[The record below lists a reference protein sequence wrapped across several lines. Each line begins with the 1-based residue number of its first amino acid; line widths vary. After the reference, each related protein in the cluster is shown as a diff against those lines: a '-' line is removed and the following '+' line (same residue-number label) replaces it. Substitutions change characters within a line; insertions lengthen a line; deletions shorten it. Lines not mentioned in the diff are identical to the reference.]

1 MDIYSKR
8 KYLVITI
15 FIVAGLVF
23 ILRLFSLQVLDSKY
37 KVSATNNVLREN
49 VQFPARGLIY
59 DRNGTLMVF
68 NKPAY
73 DLLVTPREVEKFDTV
88 AFCKLLEISKED
100 LIAGIQK
107 AKDYSSFKPSILI
120 KQIPPESFAYLQEQL
135 YKFKGFH
142 TQSRTLRE
150 YFHPSAAHVLGYV
163 SEVNDAD
170 IERDIY
176 YKSGDYIGASG
187 IERTYEKQLRGI
199 KGVKK
204 QLVDVHNRIKGSY
217 LDGTEDIPAEIGNNI
232 ITTLDADLQRY
243 AEELFVNKK
252 GAMVAIEPETGEV
265 LAMVSAPTYDP
276 GLLVGRIR
284 GDNYNILSEDPLKPL
299 FNRAIQAKYPP
310 GSTFKIINTL
320 IGLETGSINTNT
332 RFACNGKASTPI
344 RCTHSHVSPGNVVD
358 AIRESCNPFLWNTFR
373 SIIYKFKSV
382 AEGFNMWRS
391 YVESFGIGRILST
404 DFPNALAG
412 DLPTEEMYSKL
423 YGKGRWNP
431 LTIRSLAIGQ
441 GELGATPLQ
450 MANVAAVVANRGYYY
465 PPHLVREIRNDTVP
479 ADFRKK
485 VYTKISPENFEPII
499 TGMEQLLKGNLSY
512 TSAVP
517 GVVMCG
523 KTGTVQNNQG
533 SDHSVFT
540 AFAPKDNPKI
550 AIFVYVENG
559 VWGSRYAAPMAGLM
573 VEKYLNDTIS
583 AQKKA
588 IEQRM
593 IEANLLNPNQP
604 D

>member
-284 GDNYNILSEDPLKPL
+284 GANYNILSEDPLKPL

>member
-1 MDIYSKR
+1 MDIHSKR
-8 KYLVITI
+8 KYLVTAI
-15 FIVAGLVF
+15 FIIAGIVF
-23 ILRLFSLQVLDSKY
+23 ILKLFSLQVLDSKY
-37 KVSATNNVLREN
+37 KVSATNNVLREV

-59 DRNGTLMVF
+59 DRNGILMVF

-88 AFCKLLEISKED
+88 AFCRLLEISKED

-107 AKDYSSFKPSILI
+107 ARDYSSYKPSILI

-170 IERDIY
+170 IERDSY

-187 IERTYEKQLRGI
+187 IEKTYEKQLRGI
-199 KGVKK
+199 KGIKK

-217 LDGTEDIPAEIGNNI
+217 LDGAEDTPAEIGNDI
-232 ITTLDADLQRY
+232 ISTLDADLQRY
-243 AEELFVNKK
+243 AEELFANKK
-252 GAMVAIEPETGEV
+252 GAMVAIEPATGEV

-276 GLLVGRIR
+276 SLLVGRIR
-284 GDNYNILSEDPLKPL
+284 GANYNILSEDPLKPL

-310 GSTFKIINTL
+310 GSTFKMINTL
-320 IGLETGSINTNT
+320 IGLETGAINTNT
-332 RFACNGKASTPI
+332 RFACYGKGTTPL
-344 RCTHSHVSPGNVVD
+344 RCTHDHVSPGNVVD

-373 SIIYKFKSV
+373 SIIYKSKTV
-382 AEGFNMWRS
+382 AEGFNVWRS
-391 YVESFGIGRILST
+391 YVESFGIGLIIST
-404 DFPNALAG
+404 DFPNALKG
-412 DLPTEEMYSKL
+412 DLPTEEMYNKI
-423 YGKGRWNP
+423 YGKGRWSP

-450 MANVAAVVANRGYYY
+450 MANVAAIVANRGYYY
-465 PPHLVREIRNDTVP
+465 PPHLIREIENDSIP
-479 ADFRKK
+479 AEFTRK

-499 TGMEQLLKGNLSY
+499 AGMEQVLKGNLSF

-583 AQKKA
+583 VKKKL

-593 IEANLLNPNQP
+593 MEANLLNPNQP
-604 D
+604 K

>member
-8 KYLVITI
+8 KYLVTAI
-15 FIVAGLVF
+15 FLVAGIVY
-23 ILRLFSLQVLDSKY
+23 IIRLFSLQVLDSRY
-37 KVSATNNVLREN
+37 KVSATNNVLREI

-59 DRNGTLMVF
+59 DRKGTLMVF

-88 AFCKLLEISKED
+88 AFCSLLEITKED

-107 AKDYSSFKPSILI
+107 AKDYSSYKPSILI

-170 IERDIY
+170 IERDSY

-187 IERTYEKQLRGI
+187 IEKTYEKQLRGI
-199 KGVKK
+199 KGIKK

-217 LDGTEDIPAEIGNNI
+217 LDGAEDIPAEIGNDI

-276 GLLVGRIR
+276 SLLVGRIR
-284 GDNYNILSEDPLKPL
+284 GANYNILSEDPLKPL

-310 GSTFKIINTL
+310 GSTFKMINTL
-320 IGLETGSINTNT
+320 IGLETGAITTGS
-332 RFACNGKASTPI
+332 RFSCNGKASTPI

-373 SIIYKFKSV
+373 SIIYQKKNV
-382 AEGFNMWRS
+382 AEGFNNWRS
-391 YVESFGIGRILST
+391 YVESFGIGQIISS

-412 DLPTEEMYSKL
+412 DLPTEDMYNKM

-450 MANVAAVVANRGYYY
+450 MANVAAILANRGYYN
-465 PPHLVREIRNDTVP
+465 PPHLVREIENDTISS
-479 ADFRKK
+479 DFRKK
-485 VYTKISPENFEPII
+485 VYTKISPETLEPIV
-499 TGMEQLLKGNLSY
+499 TGMEQVVKGNMASRV
-512 TSAVP
+512 AVP
-517 GVVMCG
+517 GVIMCG

-533 SDHSVFT
+533 IDHSVFT

-550 AIFVYVENG
+550 AIFVYVENSG
-559 VWGSRYAAPMAGLM
+559 FGSTYAAPMAGLM
-573 VEKYLNDTIS
+573 VERYLNDTIS
-583 AQKKA
+583 AQKKWV
-588 IEQRM
+588 EEKM
-593 IEANLLNPNQP
+593 LEANLLNPNQP
-604 D
+604 R

>member
-1 MDIYSKR
+1 VDIYSRR
-8 KYLVITI
+8 KYYVTAIFFAVGLI
-15 FIVAGLVF
+15 FI
-23 ILRLFSLQVLDSKY
+23 IKLFGLQVLDSKY
-37 KVSATNNVLREN
+37 KISATNNVLREI
-49 VQFPARGLIY
+49 VQYPARGLIY

-88 AFCKLLEISKED
+88 AFCNLLEISKED

-107 AKDYSSFKPSILI
+107 ARDYSTYKSSILI

-150 YFHPSAAHVLGYV
+150 YANPSAAHVLGYV
-163 SEVNDAD
+163 SEVNDTD
-170 IERDIY
+170 IGNDDY

-187 IERTYEKQLRGI
+187 IEKTYEKQVRGV
-199 KGVKK
+199 KGIKK
-204 QLVDVHNRIKGSY
+204 QLVDVHNRLKGSY
-217 LDGTEDIPAEIGNNI
+217 LDGAEDIPAEIGNDI
-232 ITTLDADLQRY
+232 VTTLDADLQSY
-243 AEELFVNKK
+243 AEELFQNKK
-252 GAMVAIEPETGEV
+252 GAVVAIEPSTGEV
-265 LAMVSAPTYDP
+265 LALVSAPTYDP
-276 GLLVGRIR
+276 SLLVGRIR
-284 GDNYNILSEDPLKPL
+284 GANYNRLSEDPLKPL

-320 IGLETGSINTNT
+320 IGLETESININT
-332 RFACNGKASTPI
+332 RFSCNGKGSVPL

-373 SIIYKFKSV
+373 SIIYHEKTV
-382 AEGFNMWRS
+382 AEGFNVWRS
-391 YVESFGIGRILST
+391 FVESFGIGLIIST
-404 DFPNALAG
+404 DFPNALKG
-412 DLPTEEMYSKL
+412 DLPTEEMYNKI
-423 YGKGRWNP
+423 YGKSRWNP

-450 MANVAAVVANRGYYY
+450 MANVAAIVANRGYYY
-465 PPHLVREIRNDTVP
+465 PPHLVREIENDTVSQTLKE
-479 ADFRKK
+479 KK
-485 VYTKISPENFEPII
+485 YSKISPETFEPII
-499 TGMEQLLKGNLSY
+499 LGMEQVVKGNMASRVG
-512 TSAVP
+512 VP
-517 GVVMCG
+517 GVIMCG
-523 KTGTVQNNQG
+523 KTGTVENNQG

-583 AQKKA
+583 SRKKLV
-588 IEQRM
+588 EQEM
-593 IEANLLNPNQP
+593 LNANLLDPNQP
-604 D
+604 K

>member
-1 MDIYSKR
+1 MDIYSRR
-8 KYLVITI
+8 KYYVTAIFLAVGLI
-15 FIVAGLVF
+15 FIIKLFGLQ
-23 ILRLFSLQVLDSKY
+23 ILDSKY
-37 KVSATNNVLREN
+37 KISATNNVLREI
-49 VQFPARGLIY
+49 VQYPARGLIY

-88 AFCKLLEISKED
+88 AFCNLLEISKED

-107 AKDYSSFKPSILI
+107 ARDYSTYKPSILI

-150 YFHPSAAHVLGYV
+150 YANPSAAHVLGYV
-163 SEVNDAD
+163 SEVNDVD
-170 IERDIY
+170 IGKDDY

-187 IERTYEKQLRGI
+187 IEKTYEKQVRRVKGI
-199 KGVKK
+199 KK

-217 LDGTEDIPAEIGNNI
+217 LDGTEDIPAEIGNDI
-232 ITTLDADLQRY
+232 ISTLDADLQSY
-243 AEELFVNKK
+243 AEQLFQNKK
-252 GAMVAIEPETGEV
+252 GAVVAIEPSTGEV
-265 LAMVSAPTYDP
+265 LALVSAPTYDP
-276 GLLVGRIR
+276 SLLVGRIR
-284 GDNYNILSEDPLKPL
+284 GANYNRLSEDPLKPL

-320 IGLETGSINTNT
+320 IGLETESINTNT
-332 RFACNGKASTPI
+332 RFSCNGKGSVPL

-373 SIIYKFKSV
+373 SIIYHEKTV
-382 AEGFNMWRS
+382 AEGFNVWRS
-391 YVESFGIGRILST
+391 FVESFGIGLIIST
-404 DFPNALAG
+404 DFPNALKG
-412 DLPTEEMYSKL
+412 DLPTEEMYNKI
-423 YGKGRWNP
+423 YGKSRWSP

-450 MANVAAVVANRGYYY
+450 MANVAAIVANRGYYY
-465 PPHLVREIRNDTVP
+465 PPHLVREIENDTVSQSLKE
-479 ADFRKK
+479 KK
-485 VYTKISPENFEPII
+485 YSKISPETFEPII
-499 TGMEQLLKGNLSY
+499 TGMEQVVKGNMASRVG
-512 TSAVP
+512 VP
-517 GVVMCG
+517 GVIMCG
-523 KTGTVQNNQG
+523 KTGTVENNQG

-583 AQKKA
+583 SRKKHV
-588 IEQRM
+588 EEEM
-593 IEANLLNPNQP
+593 LNANLLNPNQP
-604 D
+604 K

>member
-1 MDIYSKR
+1 
-8 KYLVITI
+8 
-15 FIVAGLVF
+15 
-23 ILRLFSLQVLDSKY
+23 
-37 KVSATNNVLREN
+37 
-49 VQFPARGLIY
+49 
-59 DRNGTLMVF
+59 MVF

-88 AFCKLLEISKED
+88 AFCRLLEISKED

-107 AKDYSSFKPSILI
+107 ARDYSSYKPSILI

-170 IERDIY
+170 IERDSY

-187 IERTYEKQLRGI
+187 IEKTYEKQLRGI
-199 KGVKK
+199 KGIKK

-217 LDGTEDIPAEIGNNI
+217 LDGAEDTPAEIGNDI
-232 ITTLDADLQRY
+232 ISTLDADLQRY
-243 AEELFVNKK
+243 AEELFANKK
-252 GAMVAIEPETGEV
+252 GAMVAIEPATGEV

-276 GLLVGRIR
+276 SLLVGRIR
-284 GDNYNILSEDPLKPL
+284 GANYNILSEDPLKPL

-310 GSTFKIINTL
+310 GSTFKMINTL
-320 IGLETGSINTNT
+320 IGLETGAINTNT
-332 RFACNGKASTPI
+332 RFACYGKGTTPL
-344 RCTHSHVSPGNVVD
+344 RCTHDHVSPGNVVD

-373 SIIYKFKSV
+373 SIIYKSKTV
-382 AEGFNMWRS
+382 AEGFNVWRS
-391 YVESFGIGRILST
+391 YVESFGIGLIIST
-404 DFPNALAG
+404 DFPNALKG
-412 DLPTEEMYSKL
+412 DLPTEEMYNKI
-423 YGKGRWNP
+423 YGKGRWSP

-450 MANVAAVVANRGYYY
+450 MANVAAIVANRGYYY
-465 PPHLVREIRNDTVP
+465 PPHLIREIENDSIP
-479 ADFRKK
+479 AEFTRK

-499 TGMEQLLKGNLSY
+499 AGMEQVLKGNLSF

-583 AQKKA
+583 VKKKL

-593 IEANLLNPNQP
+593 MEANLLNPNQP
-604 D
+604 K

>member
-1 MDIYSKR
+1 MDIFSRR
-8 KYLVITI
+8 KYLVTGIFFAVGFI
-15 FIVAGLVF
+15 FI
-23 ILRLFSLQVLDSKY
+23 IKLFGLQVLDSKY
-37 KVSATNNVLREN
+37 KVSATNNVLREI
-49 VQFPARGLIY
+49 VQYPARGLIY
-59 DRNGTLMVF
+59 DRNGVLLVF

-107 AKDYSSFKPSILI
+107 AREYSTYKPSILI

-150 YFHPSAAHVLGYV
+150 YYHPSAAHVLGYV

-170 IERDIY
+170 IGKDDY

-187 IERTYEKQLRGI
+187 IEKTYENQLRGI
-199 KGVKK
+199 KGIKK

-217 LDGTEDIPAEIGNNI
+217 LDGAEDVPAKIGNDL

-243 AEELFVNKK
+243 AEELFQNKK
-252 GAMVAIEPETGEV
+252 GAVVAIEPSTGEV
-265 LAMVSAPTYDP
+265 LALVSAPTYDP
-276 GLLVGRIR
+276 SLLVGRIR
-284 GDNYNILSEDPLKPL
+284 GANYNRLSEDSLKPL

-320 IGLETGSINTNT
+320 IGLETESINTNT
-332 RFACNGKASTPI
+332 RFSCNGKGSVPL
-344 RCTHSHVSPGNVVD
+344 RCTHSHVSPGNVID

-373 SIIYKFKSV
+373 SIIYHEKTV
-382 AEGFNMWRS
+382 AEGFNVWRS
-391 YVESFGIGRILST
+391 FVESFGIGLIIST
-404 DFPNALAG
+404 DFPNALKG
-412 DLPTEEMYSKL
+412 DLPTEDMYNKI
-423 YGKGRWNP
+423 YGKNRWNP

-450 MANVAAVVANRGYYY
+450 MANVAAIVANRGYYY
-465 PPHLVREIRNDTVP
+465 PPHLVQEVENDTISKLLKV
-479 ADFRKK
+479 KK
-485 VYTKISPENFEPII
+485 YSKISPETFEPII
-499 TGMEQLLKGNLSY
+499 TGMEQVVKGNMASRV
-512 TSAVP
+512 AVP
-517 GVVMCG
+517 GVIMCG

-533 SDHSVFT
+533 IDHSVFT

-550 AIFVYVENG
+550 AIFVYVENSG
-559 VWGSRYAAPMAGLM
+559 FGSTYAAPMAGLM
-573 VEKYLNDTIS
+573 VERYLNDTIS
-583 AQKKA
+583 AQKKWV
-588 IEQRM
+588 EEKMLQ
-593 IEANLLNPNQP
+593 ANLLNPNQP
-604 D
+604 R